1 MKPGKSA
8 HSITYPA
15 LLGAVSIV
23 LLYGSAISPTG
34 AVGLVALAGVPCAG
48 VVIAAGTSG
57 GLLCWA
63 AVSVLGLLLVPD
75 KFCVLLY
82 AAMFGLYPVVK
93 SRVEALRRK
102 PIELVCKLVF
112 FNLSFTVV
120 VAVTKAVALG
130 GLPMEDLPLGL
141 LYLLGNVVFLV
152 YDFGF
157 SGLIVAYLS
166 RMGKASNWRKGG

>member
-8 HSITYPA
+8 SSITYPA
-15 LLGAVSIV
+15 LLGAVSII

-34 AVGLVALAGVPCAG
+34 AIGLVALAGVPCAG
-48 VVIAAGTSG
+48 VVISVGTSG
-57 GLLCWA
+57 GLLCWG

-102 PIELVCKLVF
+102 PVELVCKLVF
-112 FNLSFTVV
+112 FNLSFTIVV
-120 VAVTKAVALG
+120 LVTKAVALK
-130 GLPMEDLPLGL
+130 GLPLEQLHLWV
-141 LYLLGNVVFLV
+141 LYLLGNVVFLL

-157 SGLIVAYLS
+157 SGLITAYLS
-166 RMGKASNWRKGG
+166 RMGKAKNWRKG

>member
-8 HSITYPA
+8 SSITYPA
-15 LLGAVSIV
+15 LLGAVSII

-34 AVGLVALAGVPCAG
+34 AIGLVALAGVPCAG

-57 GLLCWA
+57 GLLCWG

-102 PIELVCKLVF
+102 PVELVCKLVF
-112 FNLSFTVV
+112 FNLSFTIVV
-120 VAVTKAVALG
+120 LVTKAVALK
-130 GLPMEDLPLGL
+130 GLPLEQLHLWV
-141 LYLLGNVVFLV
+141 LYLLGNVVFLL

-157 SGLIVAYLS
+157 SGLITAYLS
-166 RMGKASNWRKGG
+166 RMGKAKNWRKG

>member
-8 HSITYPA
+8 RNITYPA
-15 LLGAVSIV
+15 LLGAVSMI

-34 AVGLVALAGVPCAG
+34 SLGLVALAGVPCAG
-48 VVIAAGTSG
+48 VVIAGGTSA

-63 AVSVLGLLLVPD
+63 TVSLLSLLLVPD

-93 SRVEALRRK
+93 SKVEALHRK
-102 PIELVCKLVF
+102 PLELICKLAF
-112 FNLSFTVV
+112 FNLSYTVV
-120 VAVTKAVALG
+120 FFVTKAVALE
-130 GLPMEDLPLGL
+130 GLPLERLHLGL
-141 LYLLGNVVFLV
+141 VYLIGNVVFLL

-157 SGLIVAYLS
+157 SGLIAAYLS
-166 RMGKASNWRKGG
+166 RMGKGNHWRKG

>member
-8 HSITYPA
+8 RNVTYPA
-15 LLGAVSIV
+15 LLGAVSLV

-34 AVGLVALAGVPCAG
+34 AIGLVALAGLPCAG
-48 VVIAAGTSG
+48 VVIAGGTTA

-63 AVSVLGLLLVPD
+63 TVSLLGFLLVPD

-93 SRVEALRRK
+93 SVVEGMERK
-102 PIELVCKLVF
+102 VLGVVCKLVF
-112 FNLSFTVV
+112 FNLSCTVV
-120 VAVTKAVALG
+120 VWVAKAVALEG
-130 GLPMEDLPLGL
+130 LPLGNISL
-141 LYLLGNVVFLV
+141 AVIYLAGNVVFLL

-157 SGLIVAYLS
+157 SRLIAAYLS
-166 RMGKASNWRKGG
+166 RMRKGTNWRKG